1 MTEVP
6 AIVDEM
12 ASTSFA
18 HRKKSVTRT
27 NFKDQVFVL
36 IRDEIMAGILKPG
49 TVYSMGDLATRY
61 GASRTPVRE
70 ALLELESKGIIRFF
84 RGVGFGVIA
93 PSSEYLRDTIQLRE
107 ILETQAMV
115 SIAGQLT
122 TAEYQVAHDLM
133 MEVHEIA
140 ISNDAI
146 RYRKMDYN
154 FHVYLAS
161 LTGNDR
167 LVSLV
172 QELRDTQMM
181 PGLNQIASA
190 GNLVER
196 SSQHFKILDA
206 IKSGDAKNVAVYMGS
221 HISFSRESILAL
233 EKLNR
238 IETMGTYTSY
248 DSPVGRELRD

>member
-70 ALLELESKGIIRFF
+70 ALIELESKGIVRFF

-93 PSSEYLRDTIQLRE
+93 PSSEYLRDTLQLRE
-107 ILETQAMV
+107 IL
-115 SIAGQLT
+115 
-122 TAEYQVAHDLM
+122 
-133 MEVHEIA
+133 
-140 ISNDAI
+140 
-146 RYRKMDYN
+146 
-154 FHVYLAS
+154 
-161 LTGNDR
+161 
-167 LVSLV
+167 
-172 QELRDTQMM
+172 
-181 PGLNQIASA
+181 
-190 GNLVER
+190 
-196 SSQHFKILDA
+196 
-206 IKSGDAKNVAVYMGS
+206 
-221 HISFSRESILAL
+221 
-233 EKLNR
+233 
-238 IETMGTYTSY
+238 
-248 DSPVGRELRD
+248 

>member
-6 AIVDEM
+6 AKADGTV
-12 ASTSFA
+12 STSFA
-18 HRKKSVTRT
+18 PPQQSVTRT

-49 TVYSMGDLATRY
+49 TVYSMGDFATRY

-70 ALLELESKGIIRFF
+70 ALIELESKGIVRVF
-84 RGVGFGVIA
+84 RGVGFEVVA
-93 PSSEYLRDTIQLRE
+93 PSAEYLRDTLQLRE
-107 ILETQAMV
+107 ILETHAMV
-115 SIAGQLT
+115 SIAGHLT
-122 TAEYQVAHDLM
+122 SAEYQMAHDLM

-146 RYRKMDYN
+146 RYRKVDYD
-154 FHVYLAS
+154 FHIYLTS

-196 SSQHFKILDA
+196 SSQHFKILNA
-206 IKSGDAKNVAVYMGS
+206 IKNGDTKNVAICMGN
-221 HISFSRESILAL
+221 HLGFSRAPFVAPR
-233 EKLNR
+233 KLNR
-238 IETMGTYTSY
+238 IESMGIYTLTGASGEKEVE
-248 DSPVGRELRD
+248 D